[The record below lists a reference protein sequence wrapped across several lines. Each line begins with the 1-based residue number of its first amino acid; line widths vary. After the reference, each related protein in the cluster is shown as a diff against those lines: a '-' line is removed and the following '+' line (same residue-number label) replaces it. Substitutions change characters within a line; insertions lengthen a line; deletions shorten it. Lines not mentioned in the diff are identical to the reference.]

1 MSSQRTFQD
10 LLGRLDDHSAYTLF
24 LTGHGAYEGSYRV
37 DRCRGSDVKH
47 SHHLFESY
55 RSAEIYPEPPETEA
69 AQRRAAEAAIPHR
82 IEHSIKEQY
91 HRMHGDQGLRARS
104 FEVMR
109 VTTDGRYLHEDL
121 GGEQLSAEL
130 KRLIRDSRTLTVVE
144 KGSRAEHLLRATL
157 ASTGNVRLHPEE
169 LHFSDLSPA
178 EKEFYEIEGC
188 DEDEDEDVAVVEE
201 NVAGHHPE

>member
-1 MSSQRTFQD
+1 MARHTTFQE
-10 LLGRLDDHSAYTLF
+10 LLGCLDDRTGYTLF

-55 RSAEIYPEPPETEA
+55 RNAEIYPEPPESEA

-82 IEHSIKEQY
+82 IEHAIKEHY
-91 HRMHGDQGLRARS
+91 HRMHGEPGLKARS

-109 VTTDGRYLHEDL
+109 VTADGRYVHEDL
-121 GGEQLSAEL
+121 DGSRLSAEL
-130 KRLIRDSRTLTVVE
+130 KRLIRDSRTLTLVE

-157 ASTGNVRLHPEE
+157 ASTGNIRLHPQE
-169 LHFSDLSPA
+169 LHFSDLSPE
-178 EKEFYEIEGC
+178 EKELYEIEGS
-188 DEDEDEDVAVVEE
+188 DEDEDLADVVE
-201 NVAGHHPE
+201 NVSGRPPR